1 MPRTRLDK
9 EEMRRETVARR
20 DCMPSAE
27 RARNSQ
33 AVCRRFRR
41 LAAVQRAR
49 TLFCFASFRS
59 EVDTQ
64 GILLWALRRGLV
76 TAVPRVLGPRQMVA
90 VRITDICDL
99 EPGYCAIPE
108 PRPDL
113 PVIPAAEIDVAVL
126 PGVAFD
132 ELGGR
137 MGYGGGYYDAFLR
150 QLRPNATRIAL
161 AFEEQMTGCVPCRP
175 YDVRAQIIVTERRVM
190 HCDPAC
196 RPYGRPSA

>member
-1 MPRTRLDK
+1 MPRTELDK
-9 EEMRRETVARR
+9 QDIRRETIARR
-20 DCMPSAE
+20 DCMPSNE
-27 RARNSQ
+27 RAQCSR
-33 AVCRRFRR
+33 AVTRRFRR

-90 VRITDICDL
+90 VRITDLCDL
-99 EPGYCAIPE
+99 DPGYCNIPE
-108 PRPDL
+108 PHPEL
-113 PVIPAAEIDVAVL
+113 PLVPATEIDVAVL

-132 ELGGR
+132 EQGGR
-137 MGYGGGYYDAFLR
+137 MGYGGGYYDTFLH

-161 AFEEQMTGCVPCRP
+161 AFEEQVVSCVPCRP
-175 YDVRAQIIVTERRVM
+175 HDVRAQLIVTEQRVM
-190 HCDPAC
+190 HCDRAC
-196 RPYGRPSA
+196 PPSL